1 MEVRKKLRL
10 WEYDYSQNGAYFVTV
25 CSKNRANIFSHIS
38 VGAGHPAG
46 PYVQLSYIGEI
57 VDKYI
62 KSLPNS
68 YPDMYIDACVVMP
81 NHIHLL
87 VRIDKPQGP
96 AGCPAPT
103 ATLSKAISALKSL
116 SSREAGISL
125 WQRSFY
131 DHIIRDE
138 QDYLTR
144 WNYIDTNP
152 ARWAEDEYYI

>member
-1 MEVRKKLRL
+1 METRKKLRL
-10 WEYDYSQNGAYFVTV
+10 GEYDYSQNGAYFVTV
-25 CSKNRANIFSHIS
+25 CSKDRANIFSHIS

-46 PYVQLSYIGEI
+46 PHVQLSHIGEI

-87 VRIDKPQGP
+87 ICIHDNGGMRASRPTVPSIVR
-96 AGCPAPT
+96 
-103 ATLSKAISALKSL
+103 SLKTMVT
-116 SSREAGISL
+116 REIGKSVF
-125 WQRSFY
+125 QTSFH

-138 QDYLTR
+138 QDYLAR
-144 WNYIDTNP
+144 WEYIDENP
-152 ARWAEDEYYI
+152 AKWTEDEYFA